1 MAGRPQHLAQDGR
14 TAAVKGAHP
23 EPPVGLP
30 TELQTLIFAHMI
42 TQPLIHGTH
51 AETVRAHGTVRLLC
65 HGGLCLADNL
75 IDTQLCL
82 PSRPQGSYPAYTVG
96 CRCGIRERSGA
107 ERGAEGFSSGKAA
120 TSNYQATV
128 RTMCVHRER

>member
-1 MAGRPQHLAQDGR
+1 MIWS
-14 TAAVKGAHP
+14 
-23 EPPVGLP
+23 GLP

-82 PSRPQGSYPAYTVG
+82 PSRPHSPVDLGIDLLVRLTVSVCVCVCVCVVTVG
-96 CRCGIRERSGA
+96 
-107 ERGAEGFSSGKAA
+107 
-120 TSNYQATV
+120 
-128 RTMCVHRER
+128 